1 MMQVLPLREAAMFE
15 RLGAAVTRRPWWVI
29 AGWLAAAAA
38 IVLLAPG
45 LGGVTNADQAAFLP
59 SGAESARAAALAAR
73 DLPGASRVA
82 AVIVVTRPGGTLTG
96 GDVATV
102 ARLAGRPAPAGVT
115 GIAFD
120 PATGVAPNRRA
131 ALLV

>member
-59 SGAESARAAALAAR
+59 SGAESARAATLATR
-73 DLPGASRVA
+73 DLPGPSRVT
-82 AVIVVTRPGGTLTG
+82 AVVVVTRPGATLSA
-96 GDVATV
+96 GDTATI
-102 ARLAGRPAPAGVT
+102 ARLADLPKPAGVT

-120 PATGVAPNRRA
+120 PPTGAPADRR
-131 ALLV
+131 V